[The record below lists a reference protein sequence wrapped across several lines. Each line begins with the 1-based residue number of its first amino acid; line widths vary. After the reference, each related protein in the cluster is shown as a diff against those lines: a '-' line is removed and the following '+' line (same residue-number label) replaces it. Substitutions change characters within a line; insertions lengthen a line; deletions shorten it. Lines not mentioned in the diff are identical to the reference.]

1 MHYIHSLSQYI
12 LVTLLQTLLGEDMEL
27 KKIFV
32 ETQRALSFFLCKMG
46 LEVSETQGC
55 QTIQGYA
62 AKMRK
67 KSHFPWPSLSSAFL
81 K

>member
-1 MHYIHSLSQYI
+1 MHYVYSLSHYI
-12 LVTLLQTLLGEDMEL
+12 LVTLLHTLLGEDMV
-27 KKIFV
+27 FV
-32 ETQRALSFFLCKMG
+32 EIQRAVSFFLCKMG
-46 LEVSETQGC
+46 LEVSETRGS

-67 KSHFPWPSLSSAFL
+67 NSHFPWPSLSSAFL